1 MVASESV
8 SGAASRFKL
17 GGSVA
22 ERIANRLKPKGPGV
36 DDSLGSRRPSLCR
49 MAAPDIDWDATIRS
63 GFAGS
68 NHSSSSQFRSTGL
81 PWNLEQLATNSS
93 PPNNV
98 CQSTSKIEAAG
109 SPPIDINPSSPI
121 KSWHLA

>member
-1 MVASESV
+1 MTSSSAFLSHHYTLPAKLDWMVASESV

-68 NHSSSSQFRSTGL
+68 NHSSSVCGL
-81 PWNLEQLATNSS
+81 FIFT
-93 PPNNV
+93 
-98 CQSTSKIEAAG
+98 TF
-109 SPPIDINPSSPI
+109 
-121 KSWHLA
+121 